1 MRFARSVL
9 FLGLLSWGTSIRAQ
23 ALGLG
28 RDATPSTGPSFHIQA
43 PSFVLVATPFQT
55 RGSHVSPDIVFD
67 GRPLDTCPMP
77 VAHEDSSGAD
87 SMPVAR
93 GGSSEPMP
101 VVRSGCWNP
110 LDQRP

>member
-9 FLGLLSWGTSIRAQ
+9 FLGFLSWSTGIRAQ

-28 RDATPSTGPSFHIQA
+28 RNATPSTGPSFHIQA
-43 PSFVLVATPFQT
+43 PSLVPAAAFQT
-55 RGSHVSPDIVFD
+55 PGSHVSPDIVFD

-77 VAHEDSSGAD
+77 VAHEDSRGVD

-101 VVRSGCWNP
+101 VARSGCRNP
-110 LDQRP
+110 LDQRR

>member
-43 PSFVLVATPFQT
+43 PSVAPVAKFQT
-55 RGSHVSPDIVFD
+55 RGSQVSPDIVFH

-77 VAHEDSSGAD
+77 VAHKDSSGVD

-93 GGSSEPMP
+93 GGSTEPMP
-101 VVRSGCWNP
+101 IARSGCWNP

>member
-9 FLGLLSWGTSIRAQ
+9 FLGLLSWATSIRAQ

-43 PSFVLVATPFQT
+43 PSFVPVATFQN
-55 RGSHVSPDIVFD
+55 RGSLVSADLVSD

-77 VAHEDSSGAD
+77 VAHQDSSGLD

-93 GGSSEPMP
+93 GGSSETMP
-101 VVRSGCWNP
+101 VARSGCWNP
-110 LDQRP
+110 LDRRP

>member
-23 ALGLG
+23 ALGLS

-43 PSFVLVATPFQT
+43 PGFVPVATFQT
-55 RGSHVSPDIVFD
+55 RGSLVSPAIVFE

-77 VAHEDSSGAD
+77 VAHEDSSVVD

-101 VVRSGCWNP
+101 VARSGCWNP